1 MATRLLDLFDTLID
15 KLDKTPPGDFI
26 GYKKHVSPTETINA
40 GIWHNILFRFSD
52 GDFPTSD
59 RRPPLRAPPRQ
70 TAREA
75 GKPIRV
81 RLIPRYANRAL
92 RCIVE
97 SWHRC
102 WVSYARLG
110 RPPPGGV

>member
-15 KLDKTPPGDFI
+15 KLAMTPPSDSI
-26 GYKKHVSPTETINA
+26 AYKQHVSPTEIIHA
-40 GIWHNILFRFSD
+40 GIWNNILFRFSD
-52 GDFPTSD
+52 GDSPTSD
-59 RRPPLRAPPRQ
+59 RCSPLRPPPRQ
-70 TAREA
+70 TAREV

-81 RLIPRYANRAL
+81 RLIPRNANRAL

-102 WVSYARLG
+102 WVSSTRLG
-110 RPPPGGV
+110 RPPPGGA